1 LKRYPDLPEALQDA
15 DNAATQEWR
24 SHFHVP
30 LFIEDYG
37 LLQSTQ
43 EDIRTVL
50 SIQRS
55 HPFTSHL
62 EVETYTW
69 EVLPE
74 ALKVP
79 LSESIIREMEWVK
92 NYLNTID

>member
-1 LKRYPDLPEALQDA
+1 ML
-15 DNAATQEWR
+15 NNSGTQEWR

-50 SIQRS
+50 SIHHDQ
-55 HPFTSHL
+55 PFTLHL

-69 EVLPE
+69 GVLPE
-74 ALKVP
+74 GLKVP
-79 LSESIIREMEWVK
+79 LSESIIREVEWVK
-92 NYLNTID
+92 NYLTSLD